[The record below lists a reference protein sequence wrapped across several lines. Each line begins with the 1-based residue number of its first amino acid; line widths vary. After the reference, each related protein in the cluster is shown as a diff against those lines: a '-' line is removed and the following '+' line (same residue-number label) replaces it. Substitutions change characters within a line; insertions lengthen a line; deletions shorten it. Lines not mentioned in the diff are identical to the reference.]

1 MTTAL
6 TAGELTALAGPS
18 TVKGYLSVYT
28 PTSVGTALINGAIG
42 YNITMSDVTIDTAS
56 ANWTTLVKKGMTVK
70 ISWTGNVRYFRLRKD
85 ASSTTVLPIGE
96 SAAADFGLIPQE
108 TIDDQGVPD
117 NANVTVYDQRDL
129 WTALPRI
136 AGGTV
141 YEDYDLA
148 YTGTGPNVQ
157 QWPAVN
163 LGKHVSTYI
172 GSASSTSLTFANT
185 PIYFGTSAPSAGAPY
200 YWVQPGSWTVTAGGG
215 SATTN
220 STMTA
225 TVPAGQYWLQCD
237 ANDALGTRYPAYR
250 RVWVHNDSN
259 PPIPVVRAS
268 ITKDFTGTR
277 ARLLLPDYAVASI
290 TAGVMVNYF
299 EMVTFNGSA
308 TSVPSASTNVTGWIT
323 RIDYTIER
331 GVRYAEVEIGG
342 PAELLNRLGG
352 YTNYLSRAYPGTPS
366 TLQELYYRNCT
377 VDYFIWYTILMRAPN
392 LALLFDHH
400 FFSTSETSYRFPY
413 AKFGSGSLLR
423 QLQELASIISCNY
436 GFDSTGAGWVARHPS
451 LALAFSPATRSTTR
465 RETLSP
471 DKYTKVSGFSR
482 NLRPSCRKV
491 RLEMFYYDG
500 ASVAGYVTESPGNAP
515 GQGAS
520 EERIDGQV
528 VSYLQEGEE
537 IAGHTYAQ
545 RNRPINDL
553 TFEIGG
559 NRDVYEPARMDTVA
573 YSWTAAQSPENA
585 ARSAA
590 GTVSRVSKEVS
601 VGEVKTTVTVE
612 PLTQG
617 APGVLVFS

>member
-6 TAGELTALAGPS
+6 SAGELTALAGPS
-18 TVKGYLSVYT
+18 TVKGYLSYYI
-28 PTSVGTALINGAIG
+28 PTIVGTALINGAIG
-42 YNITMSDVTIDTAS
+42 YNITNSDIVIDTAS
-56 ANWTTLVKKGMTVK
+56 ANWTTVVKKGMTVK
-70 ISWTGNVRYFRLRKD
+70 ISWTGNTRYYRLRKD

-96 SAAADFGLIPQE
+96 SATGDPGLIPVE
-108 TIDDQGVPD
+108 SMDDQGIPD

-129 WTALPRI
+129 WSALPRI
-136 AGGTV
+136 AAGTV
-141 YEDYDLA
+141 YEDYDA
-148 YTGTGPNVQ
+148 AAGTSQPNVAQ
-157 QWPAVN
+157 YPAAN
-163 LGKHVSTYI
+163 LGKHVSTHIY
-172 GSASSTSLTFANT
+172 GLSSTSLTFTAAPIFFGSNT
-185 PIYFGTSAPSAGAPY
+185 AHPTIPYGWDIPGT
-200 YWVQPGSWTVTAGGG
+200 WTVTAGGG
-215 SATTN
+215 NTD
-220 STMTA
+220 STVTA
-225 TVPAGQYWLQCD
+225 TIPAGQYWVGCRMRD
-237 ANDALGTRYPAYR
+237 NAANVYQAWR

-290 TAGVMVNYF
+290 TEGVMVNYF
-299 EMVTFNGSA
+299 EMCTWNGSA

-331 GVRYAEVEIGG
+331 GVRYAEVEVAG
-342 PAELLNRLGG
+342 PAEMLNRLGG
-352 YTNYLSRAYPGTPS
+352 YTNYLTRSYPGAPT
-366 TLQELYYRNCT
+366 TLQEIYYPNCT

-392 LALLFDHH
+392 LATLFDHH
-400 FFSTSETSYRFPY
+400 FFSTSATTYRFPY
-413 AKFGSGSLLR
+413 AKFGAGSLLR

-451 LALAFSPATRSTTR
+451 LALAYYGTRSTTR

-471 DKYTKVSGFSR
+471 DKYTKVSGYSR
-482 NLRPSCRKV
+482 NLRPNTRKV

-500 ASVAGYVTESPGNAP
+500 ATTVAQVGEAPGNAP
-515 GQGAS
+515 GQGTG

-528 VSYLQEGEE
+528 VSLLGEGLE
-537 IAGHTYAQ
+537 IAGHTYAR
-545 RNRPINDL
+545 RNSPINDI
-553 TFEIGG
+553 TFEMGG

-590 GTVSRVSKEVS
+590 GTVSRVSKDVQ
-601 VGEVKTTVTVE
+601 VGEVKTSVTVE

-617 APGVLVFS
+617 SPGVLVYS